1 MVRSI
6 VLTLLQSIRLAINDC
21 SHLCTAM
28 YTLTKSFK
36 FEASHIL
43 HHHDGKCAR
52 LHGHS
57 YTLTVEL
64 SSQTLQRTGPEVNMV
79 TDFGRISSSVKK
91 LLLSHLDHHH
101 LNDTLQTDSPTAE
114 YIAAWC
120 FKMLKPALPQLSA
133 VTIQETA
140 TSSAT
145 FRPTPH
151 PAPASFCPHCF
162 PPTENGNGTHA
173 HANGTNPL

>member
-1 MVRSI
+1 
-6 VLTLLQSIRLAINDC
+6 
-21 SHLCTAM
+21 M

-64 SSQTLQRTGPEVNMV
+64 SSQTLQRTGSETNMV
-79 TDFGRISSSVKK
+79 TDFGRISTSVKK

-101 LNDTLQTDSPTAE
+101 LNDSLQTDSPTAE
-114 YIAAWC
+114 FIAAWC
-120 FKMLKPALPQLSA
+120 FKMLKPALPQLCA
-133 VTIQETA
+133 VTIQETM

-145 FRPTPH
+145 FRP
-151 PAPASFCPHCF
+151 APRPYGVPFCPHCC
-162 PPTENGNGTHA
+162 PPIENGNGTHA
-173 HANGTNPL
+173 HVNGTNPL

>member
-1 MVRSI
+1 
-6 VLTLLQSIRLAINDC
+6 
-21 SHLCTAM
+21 M
-28 YTLTKSFK
+28 YTLTKSFM

-43 HHHDGKCAR
+43 RHHDGKCAR

-57 YTLTVEL
+57 YTLTVEV
-64 SSQTLQRTGPEVNMV
+64 SSQTLQRTGSETNMV

-114 YIAAWC
+114 YIAGWC

-133 VTIQETA
+133 VTIQETM

-145 FRPTPH
+145 FRPTPQSLIT
-151 PAPASFCPHCF
+151 SFCPHCC
-162 PPTENGNGTHA
+162 PPIENGNGA
-173 HANGTNPL
+173 HKHVNGTNPL